1 MQVFTALFT
10 QFTTVIHHYQN
21 LFHQKRALLTKL
33 VQREFYGDCV
43 FCSHESVAFT
53 AIKTYF

>member
-10 QFTTVIHHYQN
+10 QFTTVIHQYQN
-21 LFHQKRALLTKL
+21 LFHLKRPLLTNL
-33 VQREFYGDCV
+33 VQKEVLDDCV